1 MPITIDLGGAPAN
14 EDCAQLGHTP
24 DFAAVNRLEVDAYR
38 AALIALF
45 GTPPEG
51 CTLTAQ
57 PNHHDFGTYT
67 TLALVIG
74 DDADLGPARAYA
86 EAVEDGIGSW
96 LEAGMAPPVTYDDA
110 EAVCHKASIADVVLG
125 ALQTTRPDA
134 RGNFPLPAFAIIHRN
149 LSAAYPDEAVRFAAL
164 MGEPA

>member
-24 DFAAVNRLEVDAYR
+24 DFAAINRLEVAAYR
-38 AALIALF
+38 AALIGLF
-45 GTPPEG
+45 GAPPEG
-51 CTLTAQ
+51 CRLSAQ
-57 PNHHDFGTYT
+57 PNRHDFGTYT
-67 TLALVIG
+67 TLALVIE
-74 DDADLGPARAYA
+74 DSADLGPARAYA
-86 EAVEDGIGSW
+86 EAVQDGIGSW

-110 EAVCHKASIADVVLG
+110 EAVRHKTTVEEVVVG

-134 RGNFPLPAFAIIHRN
+134 RGNFPLPAFAAIHRN
-149 LSAAYPDEAVRFAAL
+149 LTAAFPHEAARFAAL

>member
-51 CTLTAQ
+51 CALTAQ

-67 TLALVIG
+67 TLAFVIG

-86 EAVEDGIGSW
+86 EAVEEGIGSW
-96 LEAGMAPPVTYDDA
+96 LEAGMAPPVT
-110 EAVCHKASIADVVLG
+110 
-125 ALQTTRPDA
+125 
-134 RGNFPLPAFAIIHRN
+134 
-149 LSAAYPDEAVRFAAL
+149 
-164 MGEPA
+164 